1 MSRFPLA
8 EDDGG
13 AVHLLRG
20 TWLPDIALP
29 STGGGMINLSKCA
42 GRAVVFCYSWTG
54 RPGISN
60 PPDWDLIPG
69 AHGSTPQ
76 AEGYRDNYKAF
87 TRQGIAVFGLS
98 LQSTDYQSEMVQRLE
113 LPFNVLS
120 DETRAFSDAL
130 RLPRFETGGAFYLKR
145 LTIVS
150 YGGEIEK
157 TFYPVKNPSIDAQ
170 NIVSWLQGR

>member
-1 MSRFPLA
+1 MSCFPLA
-8 EDDGG
+8 VDDGG
-13 AVHLLRG
+13 ARHLLSG
-20 TWLPDIALP
+20 TRLPDIALP
-29 STGGGMINLSKCA
+29 STGGEAVNLSRWP
-42 GRAVVFCYSWTG
+42 GRAVVYCYSWTG
-54 RPGISN
+54 RPGFSD
-60 PPDWDLIPG
+60 PPGWDDIPG

-76 AEGYRDNYKAF
+76 AEGYRDNYKTF
-87 TRQGIAVFGLS
+87 TRLGIAVFGLS
-98 LQSTDYQSEMVQRLE
+98 LQSTAYQSEMVQRLG

-130 RLPRFETGGAFYLKR
+130 GLPRFETGGAFYLKR

-157 TFYPVKNPSIDAQ
+157 TVYPVKNPSIDAQ